1 MTLQAAADKVL
12 IFVLLMGI
20 TYITAGTGCTLLRFI
35 LTQFDNLLQYGVKIF
50 VMTSFKDTCYIEIQ
64 PKVQK
69 SNKGIRITHFLYS
82 SKWVG
87 FDTLTLHSAIFFSS
101 GFSGAVEL
109 LGGGSLQLDI
119 FTER

>member
-20 TYITAGTGCTLLRFI
+20 AYITAGRGCTLLMPI

-69 SNKGIRITHFLYS
+69 SNKGMQMIHFLYS
-82 SKWVG
+82 SKWG
-87 FDTLTLHSAIFFSS
+87 WFWHLTMYSAIFFFS

-119 FTER
+119 STER